1 MGGRGGRERARKGRS
16 EGKEGVIGGGREQGW
31 GEKWNKGGE
40 QGREEEFKGGPLSRT
55 LASIQCNF
63 KHFH

>member
-31 GEKWNKGGE
+31 GEKWNKGGSKAE
-40 QGREEEFKGGPLSRT
+40 GEGWRKTSREVP
-55 LASIQCNF
+55 
-63 KHFH
+63 